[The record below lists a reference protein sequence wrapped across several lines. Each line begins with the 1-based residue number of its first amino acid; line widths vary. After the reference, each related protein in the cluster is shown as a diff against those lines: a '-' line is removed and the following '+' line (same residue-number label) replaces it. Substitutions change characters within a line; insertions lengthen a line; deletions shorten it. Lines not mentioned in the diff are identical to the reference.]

1 MIEINKIEN
10 ALQGLRKQLINHDLY
25 TNIKS
30 IEDIQIFMQIHIFAV
45 WDFMSLL
52 KALQN
57 ELTNTSIPWTPTGD
71 KLTRRLVN
79 EIVLCEESDYYE
91 NNEPASHFEMYID
104 AMKQINAD
112 TAKIENF
119 ISSLQ
124 KQIDYKSAFDV
135 LDFRH
140 DIKNDIKDFI
150 DFTFDIIKT
159 KKVHIIAS
167 VFTFG
172 RENLIP
178 SMFIKIVRR
187 FNTQNNSN
195 LSKFVYYLD
204 RHIQVDEEEHGPM
217 ALNMI
222 RQLCGNDSLKWLEAQ
237 DVCVI
242 ALEKRIKL
250 WDSINKE
257 ILANNT

>member
-1 MIEINKIEN
+1 MTEINKIEN
-10 ALQGLRKQLINHDLY
+10 SLQILRTQLINHELY

-30 IEDIQIFMQIHIFAV
+30 IEDIGVFMKLHIFAV

-57 ELTNTSIPWTPTGD
+57 ELTNTSIPWTPKGD
-71 KLTRRLVN
+71 KLTRRLIN
-79 EIVLCEESDYYE
+79 EIVLCEESDYNE
-91 NNEPASHFEMYID
+91 NNEPSSHFEMYID
-104 AMKQINAD
+104 AMTQINAD
-112 TAKIENF
+112 TSIIKKF
-119 ISSLQ
+119 ISFLD
-124 KQIDYKSAFDV
+124 KQTDYKSALDS
-135 LDFRH
+135 LDFSPT
-140 DIKNDIKDFI
+140 IKQDIKDFI

-159 KKVHIIAS
+159 KKVHLIAS

-187 FNTQNNSN
+187 FNSQNNSN

-222 RQLCGNDSLKWLEAQ
+222 RQLCGNDSSKWMEAQ
-237 DVCVI
+237 EVCI
-242 ALEKRIKL
+242 EALEKRIKL
-250 WDSINKE
+250 WDSINRE
-257 ILANNT
+257 ILAKKI